1 METLMKAAKDG
12 GLDEQ
17 KVQEYLESGE
27 DKFTIKNK
35 IRMVDG
41 DIEGVPYIVI
51 CGISFTNRS

>member
-1 METLMKAAKDG
+1 MKAAKDG

-17 KVQEYLESGE
+17 KVKEYLESGE
-27 DKFTIKNK
+27 DKSTIKNK

-51 CGISFTNRS
+51 CGISFTNIC